1 MQGFGEFII
10 AILFWDRHTS
20 RSAPLLSYT
29 RHYYT
34 TGECHW
40 VFGTSACMMNTLCY
54 SLGLQP
60 VMDVERLRITYI
72 L

>member
-1 MQGFGEFII
+1 MQGFGKFII
-10 AILFWDRHTS
+10 AILFWDRHTTQ
-20 RSAPLLSYT
+20 RATAVIYY

-40 VFGTSACMMNTLCY
+40 VFGTSACTMNTLCH